1 MSRFLS
7 SEFYY
12 RLGWRSRSVQPGSH
26 ATRTSGGSADFR
38 GYVPF
43 LENTNPRRIDLRASL
58 RTFPQQLMVRAY
70 YERGA
75 IAVYAILDLS
85 ASMRFS
91 GKSNKTQLMAD
102 ITASIAWSAQRNGDG
117 FGMVACDDEMRSDL
131 FEAPSYRRGI
141 ADEVYEKLINISS
154 LAQVGASALP
164 RAVKQLRKKRSLV
177 FLISDFHLDERL
189 LKETL
194 ASLSPHDVVPIVLW
208 DSAEYRDIPN
218 WGWARVRD
226 LETGDYQSLFLRPSL
241 VKRIKESYASR
252 RAEIISSCL
261 LAGTRM
267 PFFIE
272 DHFDVEALTRHMLEA
287 S

>member
-1 MSRFLS
+1 MS

-12 RLGWRSRSVQPGSH
+12 RLGWRARSVQPGSH

-43 LENTNPRRIDLRASL
+43 LANPNPRRIDLHASL
-58 RTFPQQLMVRAY
+58 RAFPKQLMVRAY
-70 YERGA
+70 HERGA
-75 IAVYAILDLS
+75 IAVYAMLDLS

-91 GKSNKTQLMAD
+91 GNSNKTKLMAD
-102 ITASIAWSAQRNGDG
+102 ITASIAWSAQRNGDA
-117 FGMVACDDEMRSDL
+117 FGMVACDDEVRSDL

-141 ADEVYEKLINISS
+141 ADEIHEKLINIRSVE
-154 LAQVGASALP
+154 QVGASALP
-164 RAVKQLRKKRSLV
+164 RAITQLRRKRSLV
-177 FLISDFHLDERL
+177 FLISDYHLDDYL
-189 LKETL
+189 LKATL
-194 ASLSPHDVVPIVLW
+194 TALSPHDVVPVVLW

-226 LETGDYQSLFLRPSL
+226 IETGRYQSLFLRPSL
-241 VKRIKESYASR
+241 VSRIKNSYAEHRSK
-252 RAEIISSCL
+252 IVSTCL
-261 LAGTRM
+261 MAGTRM

-272 DHFDVEALTRHMLEA
+272 DHFDIEALTRHMLEA